1 MLPAAYYPCINLA
14 AHTQKKPSMEF
25 FFDESS
31 NLDSFIGPLYC
42 PGFATHATDQGNP
55 LPL

>member
-1 MLPAAYYPCINLA
+1 MLPAAYYSCINLA

-42 PGFATHATDQGNP
+42 PGFASHATDRGNP